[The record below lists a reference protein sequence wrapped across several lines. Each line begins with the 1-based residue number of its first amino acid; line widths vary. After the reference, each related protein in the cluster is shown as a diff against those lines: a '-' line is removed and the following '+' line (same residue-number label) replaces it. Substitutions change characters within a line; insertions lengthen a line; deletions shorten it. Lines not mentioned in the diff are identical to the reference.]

1 MGTEIFHQI
10 HAGDPLYRHFGCLDD
25 RCPVCQKD
33 IKCIQQPAGLLML
46 NGSYDLAGIDSDHRQ
61 LLPVVDSGLDRTADL
76 FFACHAQPDA
86 EHGNFLHQLTIF
98 SP

>member
-1 MGTEIFHQI
+1 
-10 HAGDPLYRHFGCLDD
+10 
-25 RCPVCQKD
+25 
-33 IKCIQQPAGLLML
+33 ML

>member
-33 IKCIQQPAGLLML
+33 IKCIQQTT
-46 NGSYDLAGIDSDHRQ
+46 DLFMVGRADDLSRVDRHQRQ
-61 LLPVVDSGLDRTADL
+61 LSPFTDR
-76 FFACHAQPDA
+76 
-86 EHGNFLHQLTIF
+86 
-98 SP
+98 

>member
-1 MGTEIFHQI
+1 MRAEIFHQI
-10 HAGDPLYRHFGCLDD
+10 HAGDPFD
-25 RCPVCQKD
+25 RLLRSFHDSSAVCQKH
-33 IKCIQQPAGLLML
+33 IECIQQPAGLLML